1 MNNQLIIGA
10 IIGTAV
16 TTAVALYVKDKLT
29 KRLREKTQELRKLTR
44 QVFETELKA
53 QEMKQQ
59 ANNYADKY
67 RTAMDSMDD
76 AINQLKKCKAYTI
89 DAEDTIGALV
99 RENKQLKDADEK
111 RKAYKAEWAR
121 NKRKEK
127 K

>member
-10 IIGTAV
+10 IIGTAL
-16 TTAVALYVKDKLT
+16 TTTVALYVNDKLT
-29 KRLREKTQELRKLTR
+29 KRLREKTNELRKLTR

-67 RTAMDSMDD
+67 RTAMDSMDE

-89 DAEDTIGALV
+89 DAEETIGALV
-99 RENKQLKDADEK
+99 RENKQLKDAEVK

-121 NKRKEK
+121 NNRAK

>member
-10 IIGTAV
+10 IIGTAL
-16 TTAVALYVKDKLT
+16 TTSVALYVNDKLT
-29 KRLREKTQELRKLTR
+29 KRLREKTNELRKLTR

-59 ANNYADKY
+59 AINNADKY
-67 RTAMDSMDD
+67 RTAMDSMDE

-89 DAEDTIGALV
+89 DAEETIGALV
-99 RENKQLKDADEK
+99 RENKQLKEAEEK

>member
-10 IIGTAV
+10 IIGTAL
-16 TTAVALYVKDKLT
+16 TTFVALYVNDKLT
-29 KRLREKTQELRKLTR
+29 KRLREKTNELRKLTR

-67 RTAMDSMDD
+67 RTAMDSMDE

-89 DAEDTIGALV
+89 DAEETIGALV
-99 RENKQLKDADEK
+99 RENKQLKEAEEK

-121 NKRKEK
+121 NNRAK

>member
-1 MNNQLIIGA
+1 MNNQLLIGA

-16 TTAVALYVKDKLT
+16 TTAVALYVNDKLT

-59 ANNYADKY
+59 AINNADKY
-67 RTAMDSMDD
+67 RTAISALDDSI
-76 AINQLKKCKAYTI
+76 AQLKKCKAYTI

-99 RENKQLKDADEK
+99 RENKQLKDAEVK

-121 NKRKEK
+121 NKRLK

>member
-1 MNNQLIIGA
+1 MNTQLLIGA

-16 TTAVALYVKDKLT
+16 TTAVALFVNDKLS

-44 QVFETELKA
+44 QIFETELKP
-53 QEMKQQ
+53 QELKQS
-59 ANNYADKY
+59 ANNIADKY
-67 RTAMDSMDD
+67 QTAISALDD
-76 AINQLKKCKAYTI
+76 AMAQLKKCKAYTI

-99 RENKQLKDADEK
+99 RENRALKDADDK

-121 NKRKEK
+121 NKRLK

>member
-1 MNNQLIIGA
+1 MNNQLLIGA
-10 IIGTAV
+10 IIGTAL
-16 TTAVALYVKDKLT
+16 TTSVALYVNDKLT
-29 KRLREKTQELRKLTR
+29 KRLREKTNELRKLTR

-67 RTAMDSMDD
+67 RTAMDSMDE

-89 DAEDTIGALV
+89 DAEETIGALV
-99 RENKQLKDADEK
+99 RENKQLKEAEEK

-121 NKRKEK
+121 NNRAK

>member
-1 MNNQLIIGA
+1 MNNQLLIGA
-10 IIGTAV
+10 IIGTAT
-16 TTAVALYVKDKLT
+16 TTAISLYLNDKLT

-53 QEMKQQ
+53 QELKQS
-59 ANNYADKY
+59 ANNIADKY
-67 RTAMDSMDD
+67 QTAISALDDSI
-76 AINQLKKCKAYTI
+76 AQLKKCKAYTI

-121 NKRKEK
+121 NKRLK